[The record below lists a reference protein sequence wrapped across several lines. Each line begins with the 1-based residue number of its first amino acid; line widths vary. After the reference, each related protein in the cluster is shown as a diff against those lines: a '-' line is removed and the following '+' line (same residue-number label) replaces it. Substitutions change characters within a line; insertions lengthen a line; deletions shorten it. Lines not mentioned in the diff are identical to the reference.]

1 MSSKTMIIEMKM
13 FLVFLNNDIYA
24 NDMYFFLF
32 FDFEEERKEFPKN
45 SGFCILRGD
54 VAKVLKGSETES
66 A

>member
-32 FDFEEERKEFPKN
+32 FDFEEERKEFL
-45 SGFCILRGD
+45 SVEFSHSVTSDSL
-54 VAKVLKGSETES
+54 
-66 A
+66 